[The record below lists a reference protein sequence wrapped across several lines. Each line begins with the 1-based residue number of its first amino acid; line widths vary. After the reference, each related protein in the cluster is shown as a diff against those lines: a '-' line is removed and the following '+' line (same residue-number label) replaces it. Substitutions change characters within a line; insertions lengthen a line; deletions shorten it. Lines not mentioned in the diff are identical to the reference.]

1 MSCTEHSSSNGCA
14 TKLRR
19 YQLTITINIR
29 EITTTQYSL
38 LIKKGKILDKVE
50 VFSGIRRNCLQEL
63 LSCMLVKILS
73 LVQVQPH
80 AM

>member
-1 MSCTEHSSSNGCA
+1 MSCTEHSSRNGCA
-14 TKLRR
+14 RKLRR
-19 YQLTITINIR
+19 NQPTITINVR
-29 EITTTQYSL
+29 EVTATQYSL

-50 VFSGIRRNCLQEL
+50 EFNGIRRYCLQEL
-63 LSCMLVKILS
+63 LSCMPRKILS